1 MTPEL
6 CKNYIKQMLSCID
19 NECDLKQIY
28 TIVRRK
34 FINRYPQLETE
45 WEERDDI
52 QRENIDKIL
61 DKLNDEE
68 LRSVW
73 LFLVGRTGYSGMGC
87 DDQC

>member
-52 QRENIDKIL
+52 EREH
-61 DKLNDEE
+61 
-68 LRSVW
+68 
-73 LFLVGRTGYSGMGC
+73 
-87 DDQC
+87 